1 MELWWILICML
12 QISIGKAQYVNVLKV
27 DSKLI
32 FFKVTENLILISI
45 DHEMYFNKIACNLTC
60 RSKDAFI
67 SNNNFKNTH
76 NFSRNFSLL
85 CTNDAL
91 LALYLNL
98 SMKTC
103 NVKKSTMLIN
113 WWSIYK
119 SLVSHDDL
127 LLKAD
132 LPLLSKRRDFATL
145 CQLFKIVYKLC
156 SSPNPYN
163 PHPRPGLRNLN
174 SMALDTPFC
183 RLSLTQKSFYPYAPS
198 LWNYLPDS
206 TVKCPTLTAFKSAI
220 SQLFC

>member
-1 MELWWILICML
+1 MTFKFHQSRFIN
-12 QISIGKAQYVNVLKV
+12 VNFYKH
-27 DSKLI
+27 K
-32 FFKVTENLILISI
+32 
-45 DHEMYFNKIACNLTC
+45 
-60 RSKDAFI
+60 
-67 SNNNFKNTH
+67 
-76 NFSRNFSLL
+76 FSRFILSIP
-85 CTNDAL
+85 
-91 LALYLNL
+91 YLHTV
-98 SMKTC
+98 M
-103 NVKKSTMLIN
+103 VIIDMRYR
-113 WWSIYK
+113 YK
-119 SLVSHDDL
+119 WYQYWYVMETEPVILQDWKLTHDDL